1 MLELKSQDRWLVTFY
16 SQNTMCAILVI
27 QPDSCFAE
35 FNHMDLFSSLLIC
48 LSLFGILFFH
58 MNWLFYHVHLFVT
71 FYCPY
76 FYASCRVGWSA
87 WLGDHC
93 KMHYADWYTSGM
105 MGAYVNVFSHVELS
119 SKQGADG
126 CHVYGPVHTMD
137 TTIYIKSECHSTVHT
152 NFFEQAGCWWLPCLW
167 SCPHNG
173 YNNLHKKW
181 MSLHSPHKYFWA
193 MCVLFMYCWMN
204 SSHEVWLFYFFQPIS
219 AHRALFMD
227 PQISLFNNFF
237 IKNRSQVLFT
247 HLKIILLQYFS
258 VFSFSFQLYPNGP

>member
-105 MGAYVNVFSHVELS
+105 MGAYVNVFSLVELS

-152 NFFEQAGCWWLPCLW
+152 NIFEQCVR
-167 SCPHNG
+167 
-173 YNNLHKKW
+173 HKQF
-181 MSLHSPHKYFWA
+181 H
-193 MCVLFMYCWMN
+193 
-204 SSHEVWLFYFFQPIS
+204 
-219 AHRALFMD
+219 
-227 PQISLFNNFF
+227 
-237 IKNRSQVLFT
+237 
-247 HLKIILLQYFS
+247 ILLWW
-258 VFSFSFQLYPNGP
+258 